1 MSHDIDDLL
10 EVIRQLELRV
20 IEIERTLD
28 EKVRELNH
36 DDAYYWAH

>member
-1 MSHDIDDLL
+1 MTHDLEDLL
-10 EVIRQLELRV
+10 EVIKQLELRV

-28 EKVRELNH
+28 ERVRQLNN

>member
-1 MSHDIDDLL
+1 MSHDLEDLL
-10 EVIRQLELRV
+10 DVIKQLELRV

-28 EKVRELNH
+28 ERVRQLQH